1 MNTGNSHNGR
11 RNQRR
16 RAARAQSVIEG
27 IESQR
32 GTPLTQAQKQRIVA
46 QTGAAPYPPRQ
57 GTPRK
62 WARRVIAANNA
73 NQS

>member
-1 MNTGNSHNGR
+1 MNHNSPTGR
-11 RNQRR
+11 RTQRR
-16 RAARAQSVIEG
+16 RVGRAHTVIEG

-32 GTPLTQAQKQRIVA
+32 GPLSAEQKRRIIA

-62 WARRVIAANNA
+62 WARRVIAANNTT
-73 NQS
+73 QS

>member
-1 MNTGNSHNGR
+1 MNTGNTHNGR

-16 RAARAQSVIEG
+16 RGARAHSVIEG

-32 GTPLTQAQKQRIVA
+32 GPLSTAQKRRIIA

-62 WARRVIAANNA
+62 WARRVIAANNT

>member
-1 MNTGNSHNGR
+1 MNTGNTHNGR

-16 RAARAQSVIEG
+16 RGARAHSVIEG
-27 IESQR
+27 IES
-32 GTPLTQAQKQRIVA
+32 

-62 WARRVIAANNA
+62 WARRVIAANNT